1 MFVLG
6 LHRARYL
13 GAVRVA
19 ILPSSAGES
28 FKRLVEVGASVADD
42 LPRKPGDGKD
52 SASAEIS
59 EGSSCYLDVDGGLIR
74 RENRGLCFR
83 VGGVLCCHEF
93 GWLCQMPQPN
103 SCVFCGA
110 FRVRR
115 VRVALSNATHK
126 LAWFFYPLKM
136 SRGSVTEF
144 LTATFDKF
152 RQPSATLGQSRKVSE
167 SLCKPRQFWE
177 APECSHGFLVA

>member
-1 MFVLG
+1 MNF
-6 LHRARYL
+6 
-13 GAVRVA
+13 
-19 ILPSSAGES
+19 SSCAAGES

-136 SRGSVTEF
+136 SRGFVTEV
-144 LTATFDKF
+144 LTTSRGKLFTDLEA
-152 RQPSATLGQSRKVSE
+152 LGPIQKASE
-167 SLCKPRQFWE
+167 
-177 APECSHGFLVA
+177 